1 MRFSDVNAVV
11 TGGASGI
18 GRATALA
25 LARDGA
31 RVSIIDLD
39 ADGAIST
46 ASETRGEAR
55 SIDISDV
62 DAVPG
67 AIREIAEE
75 LGDIDVLVNCAGWD
89 RAQPFTETDPDF
101 WHKVVGINLI
111 GTMAVTHAA
120 LGHMPDGSAIVNVAS
135 DAGRV
140 GSSGEVVYSA
150 AKGGVIA
157 FSKAL
162 AREVARRRIR
172 VNAVAPGP
180 TDTPFLESFDDSGQ
194 LAAAMARQTP
204 LRRLATPGDVAAA
217 ICFLASDEAS
227 HITGQV
233 LSVSGGLTMV

>member
-1 MRFSDVNAVV
+1 MRFGDVNAVV

-39 ADGAIST
+39 ADGANST

-75 LGDIDVLVNCAGWD
+75 LGGIGVLVNCAGWD
-89 RAQPFTETDPDF
+89 RAQAFTETDPDF

-111 GTMAVTHAA
+111 GTIAVTHAA

-180 TDTPFLESFDDSGQ
+180 TDTPFLESFDDSGK
-194 LAAAMARQTP
+194 LAEAMARQTP